1 MATSFT
7 GWGSSW
13 GGSWGL
19 IAQNPNA
26 MVGAAGFTLTAI
38 ASATATA
45 EVSGAASLTFSA
57 LGVLVSELELPTQ
70 TYYGS
75 GQTSRAPAPDYT
87 EADIE
92 RLVTE
97 KWEAIEKA
105 QRKKPAPS
113 PKPLAKPSPRPSAK
127 VEPAP
132 IVTPLVIEINTPLV
146 PVASALTAIEP
157 IATNPGDDTQAKAEK
172 RAKRERQELAFLL
185 MLGAL

>member
-1 MATSFT
+1 MLNALHIALQGLFPLTPIALAVQ
-7 GWGSSW
+7 
-13 GGSWGL
+13 GL
-19 IAQNPNA
+19 IEEIQEENRQQVYGGGKKTKGPSK
-26 MVGAAGFTLTAI
+26 T
-38 ASATATA
+38 SATVARDRTP
-45 EVSGAASLTFSA
+45 EF
-57 LGVLVSELELPTQ
+57 
-70 TYYGS
+70 
-75 GQTSRAPAPDYT
+75 T

-132 IVTPLVIEINTPLV
+132 IVTPLVVEINTPLV
-146 PVASALTAIEP
+146 PVASALTTIEP